1 MGTGIAFTLALILL
15 VGGMWLVGFA
25 FALPAFQG
33 LVFIVGVLVI
43 ALALA
48 VPVHLLTRAK

>member
-1 MGTGIAFTLALILL
+1 MSTGIAFALALILL

-25 FALPAFQG
+25 FALPALQG
-33 LVFIVGVLVI
+33 LVFMGGILVI
-43 ALALA
+43 CLALA

>member
-1 MGTGIAFTLALILL
+1 MILL

-25 FALPAFQG
+25 FSLPALQG
-33 LVFIVGVLVI
+33 LVFIGGVLLI
-43 ALALA
+43 SLALA

>member
-1 MGTGIAFTLALILL
+1 MGTGIAYILAMIFL

-25 FALPAFQG
+25 FALPALQG
-33 LVFIVGVLVI
+33 LVFIAGILI
-43 ALALA
+43 ISLAMA